1 MTALVGYRR
10 RLYAVGDDLQI
21 ARYARGEYAIGA
33 GADLALGALYA
44 TSAPDVALTAA
55 DRAHLALKA
64 SAEWSGAVRGPFRI
78 VDSKGGEE
86 LRDA

>member
-1 MTALVGYRR
+1 
-10 RLYAVGDDLQI
+10 VGDDLQI

-44 TSAPDVALTAA
+44 SHPDVVLHKSAE
-55 DRAHLALKA
+55 DRAHLALRA

-78 VDSKGGEE
+78 VDTKGGEE